1 MTDKN
6 EVDDKK
12 MIAMLRHENAH
23 WQALLEQVRTE
34 AKQNESIYLS
44 QTQIRLDQISE
55 AEDNFRKSLELLRI
69 VIKNY

>member
-1 MTDKN
+1 MTDKD
-6 EVDDKK
+6 EIDDKK
-12 MIAMLRHENAH
+12 MISMLRHENAH

-44 QTQIRLDQISE
+44 QTQMRIDQISE
-55 AEDNFRKSLELLRI
+55 AEDNFRKSLQLLRI

>member
-1 MTDKN
+1 MTDKD

-34 AKQNESIYLS
+34 AKQNESTYVS
-44 QTQIRLDQISE
+44 QTQIRLDQIRE
-55 AEDNFRKSLELLRI
+55 LEDNFRKSLELLRV
-69 VIKNY
+69 VIKHY

>member
-1 MTDKN
+1 MTDEK
-6 EVDDKK
+6 EIDDKK
-12 MIAMLRHENAH
+12 TIAMLKHEIAH

-44 QTQIRLDQISE
+44 QTQMRTDRISE
-55 AEDNFRKSLELLRI
+55 SEDNFRKALELLRV